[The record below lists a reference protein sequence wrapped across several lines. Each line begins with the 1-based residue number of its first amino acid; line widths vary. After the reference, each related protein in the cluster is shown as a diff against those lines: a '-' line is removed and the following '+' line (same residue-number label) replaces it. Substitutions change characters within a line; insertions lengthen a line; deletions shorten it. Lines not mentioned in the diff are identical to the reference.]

1 MVKVDRPRNII
12 LIIRCFLSGG
22 FFLYLRYMKSK
33 KFFPTPFTI
42 ALMLTAF
49 VFVMALWVT
58 TRAGTSL
65 SDGAF
70 DLSLAWYNGLWDN
83 SAGGLYFAFQ
93 MILILVLGHV
103 LALTSVFRIFIG
115 TLTRFCTNSMTS
127 AITVSLTAI
136 TLAYVNWGLA
146 LVLSALMVKHVLQI
160 FHERKQPINVGL
172 LGASAYASMLVWHG
186 GLSGSS
192 PTKAM
197 EENALKEMMSH
208 AGYEASDQFPSAI
221 QAVDTIFSTMNIAV
235 FFALIIS
242 IPLVLSLLAR
252 KYKHKEQCVELSDD
266 SISDDSFSFK
276 INYSTLVAGVILLVA
291 VLVGVYQTKYTQSG
305 FLNVNFI
312 NFCLLGLGIL
322 FHNNFSR
329 FTDAVRKAIGDAS
342 GILIQFPL
350 YFGIIALM
358 KTSGLTMILSDL
370 LVNSATAQSFP
381 VLAFLSA
388 GLLNFFIPSGGGQ
401 FYIQG
406 PMLMQTANELG
417 VGLPKIIM
425 ALSYGDQWTNMLQPF
440 WALPLLGIT
449 KIKLSAIF
457 PYCLALFALSGV
469 VFIAALV
476 LF

>member
-1 MVKVDRPRNII
+1 
-12 LIIRCFLSGG
+12 
-22 FFLYLRYMKSK
+22 MKAK
-33 KFFPTPFTI
+33 IFFPTPFAI
-42 ALMLTAF
+42 ALMLTAL
-49 VFVMALWVT
+49 VFVLALWVT
-58 TRAGTSL
+58 TRSGSSFL
-65 SDGAF
+65 DGAH
-70 DLSLAWYNGLWDN
+70 DLSLAWYSGLWDN

-103 LALTSVFRIFIG
+103 LALTSVFKSFIG
-115 TLTRFCTNSMTS
+115 LLTRFCTNSRS
-127 AITVSLTAI
+127 SVVTVSLTAI

-146 LVLSALMVKHVLQI
+146 LVLSALMVKHILHI
-160 FHERKQPINVGL
+160 FHERKQSINVGL
-172 LGASAYASMLVWHG
+172 LGAAAYSSMLVWHG

-197 EENALKEMMSH
+197 EENALSEMMMH
-208 AGYEASDQFPSAI
+208 AGYQTSDQFPRAI
-221 QAVDTIFSTMNIAV
+221 QAMDTIFSMMNITV
-235 FFALIIS
+235 FFTLIIS

-252 KYKHKEQCVELSDD
+252 KFKHKEQFVVLKDD
-266 SISDDSFSFK
+266 SIRDDSFSFK
-276 INYSTLVAGVILLVA
+276 INYSTLVALFILVVA
-291 VLVGVYQTKYTQSG
+291 VLVGVYQTRHTQSG

-329 FTDAVRKAIGDAS
+329 FSDAVRKAIGDAS

-358 KTSGLTMILSDL
+358 KASGLTILLSDL
-370 LVNSATAQSFP
+370 MVNSATADSFP

-406 PMLMQTANELG
+406 PMLMQTASELG

-449 KIKLSAIF
+449 KIKLSEIF
-457 PYCLALFALSGV
+457 PYCLALFLLSGV
-469 VFIAALV
+469 VFIGALI